1 MNTNLLN
8 GKENVQ
14 IRFKSSPMGRRSH
27 GQDPHNTFTLNA
39 YGSALLVNNVYRD
52 LWGSPFQTGWVW
64 SSRSQNA
71 VLVNGFGQEPRSAG
85 PEGRILKTEFLE
97 GLDYA
102 AGEAAAAYK
111 GRMKRARRHVIFV
124 KPDIVMIADELE
136 AVEPSTYQW
145 MLHGWEEFELDE
157 TRQRIILDRG
167 KVGVVVDY
175 VSPEPLRLRQWTGY
189 EPEPDAAY
197 LQSVGRK
204 PFPSQWHVEA
214 ASSNPRDSLFAVT
227 VMRVFQ
233 DGRTPQTPV
242 RSVRSEGSLAIET
255 GPLQANFGPRKVQ
268 IRLADRTWQI
278 GYSE

>member
-8 GKENVQ
+8 GEENVQ
-14 IRFKSSPMGRRSH
+14 VRFKSSPMGRRSH

-52 LWGSPFQTGWVW
+52 LWGSPFQTSWVW
-64 SSRSQNA
+64 SSRAQNA
-71 VLVNGFGQEPRSAG
+71 VLVNGFGQEPRLAD
-85 PEGRILKTEFLE
+85 PEGRILKAEFQE

-111 GRMKRARRHVIFV
+111 GKMKRARRHVIFV

-167 KVGVVVDY
+167 DAGVVVDY
-175 VSPEPLRLRQWTGY
+175 VAPELLKLRQWSGY

-204 PFPSQWHVEA
+204 PLPSQWHVEA
-214 ASSNPRDSLFAVT
+214 ASSNPRDKLFAVA
-227 VMRVFQ
+227 VIRVFR
-233 DGRTPQTPV
+233 DGKIPQTLV
-242 RSVRSEGSLAIET
+242 RAARSEGSLAIET
-255 GPLQANFGPRKVQ
+255 GPLQANFGPREVQ
-268 IRLADRTWQI
+268 IRMADRTWQI
-278 GYSE
+278 RYPE